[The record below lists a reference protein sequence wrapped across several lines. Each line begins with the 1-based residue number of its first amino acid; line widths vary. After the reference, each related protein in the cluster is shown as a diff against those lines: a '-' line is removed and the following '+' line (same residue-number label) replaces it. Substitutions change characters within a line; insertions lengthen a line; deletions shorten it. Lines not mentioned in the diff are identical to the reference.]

1 MFKKYLFTSI
11 LCLGCLS
18 FACSDDSNDTTTC
31 PKECPNNCTN
41 GVCNTTE
48 ETCETL
54 SCNQAGG
61 MEHACF
67 TINGKAKCEIKCLTD
82 KEGEHALCWQNPSL
96 DQSIMHAITEACV
109 KDDKGALYATIK
121 KDDTC
126 TSGCTQGVCDTTTE
140 CPEECPDNCTNGVCN
155 DAPETCET
163 LNCNQTGGM
172 EHACFTING
181 EAKCEI
187 KCQSDTA
194 GEHALCW
201 RNPSLDQSIM
211 RAITEACVEDDN
223 GALYATIKKDEECP
237 IGCTQG
243 VCDKVDICENDDSCL
258 MNNYQDGRDY
268 RCFTL
273 SDGSKGCAPKC
284 IAPEGGAP
292 YAYACL
298 TDAGTNKQSS
308 IIDYCREDF
317 STGSQGIY
325 SVLIES
331 KECEHGCNE
340 ETGQCESILP
350 DVDQT
355 CATMNC
361 EKDGGRPSA
370 CFTID
375 GKARCANTCLGDKEE
390 EHTVCW
396 ASGSLGPNA
405 TPDSVTET
413 CAKDD
418 NDKLYVVGESTSTP
432 CTNGCN
438 VDTGQCNEASEP

>member
-18 FACSDDSNDTTTC
+18 FACSDDNNDTTTC
-31 PKECPNNCTN
+31 PKECPNNCTNGVCNATTECPEECPNNCTN

-54 SCNQAGG
+54 NCYEAGG
-61 MEHACF
+61 MVHDCF

-109 KDDKGALYATIK
+109 KDDKGALYTTIK

-126 TSGCTQGVCDTTTE
+126 TSGCTQGVCDTTTECPVECPDNCTNGVCNTTTE

-172 EHACFTING
+172 AYDCFTING
-181 EAKCEI
+181 KAKCEI

-211 RAITEACVEDDN
+211 RAITEACVADDN
-223 GALYATIKKDEECP
+223 DALYATIKNDEECP

-243 VCDKVDICENDDSCL
+243 VCDKVDACENDDTCSQ
-258 MNNYQDGRDY
+258 NNYQDGRDY

-273 SDGSKGCAPKC
+273 VDGSKGCAPKC

-308 IIDYCREDF
+308 FIDYCREDF

-340 ETGQCESILP
+340 ETGQC
-350 DVDQT
+350 
-355 CATMNC
+355 
-361 EKDGGRPSA
+361 
-370 CFTID
+370 
-375 GKARCANTCLGDKEE
+375 
-390 EHTVCW
+390 
-396 ASGSLGPNA
+396 
-405 TPDSVTET
+405 
-413 CAKDD
+413 
-418 NDKLYVVGESTSTP
+418 
-432 CTNGCN
+432 
-438 VDTGQCNEASEP
+438 NEASEP